1 MRLDL
6 KHISTRKE
14 IVSMSTVQEQNKA
27 TARSFYEG
35 FNNWDKVVGL
45 LAPDYLSYAA
55 GAPGPLSKDQHEA
68 MARSAVAAFPDL
80 KLTIQ
85 EQIAEGDK
93 VLTRL
98 TTTGTHQG
106 YFQGIPATGKRFIM
120 EGWTLDRI
128 VDGKIVEHRTIDD
141 VMTMMRQLDLMPGG

>member
-1 MRLDL
+1 
-6 KHISTRKE
+6 
-14 IVSMSTVQEQNKA
+14 VSTVQEQNKA
-27 TARSFYEG
+27 TARSFYEE
-35 FNNWDKVVGL
+35 FNNWEKVVSL
-45 LAPDYLSYAA
+45 LAPDYLSYMA

-98 TTTGTHQG
+98 TTAGTHKG
-106 YFQGIPATGKRFIM
+106 DFQGIPGTGKSFNI

-141 VMTMMRQLDLMPGG
+141 VMTMMRQLGVFPAH

>member
-1 MRLDL
+1 
-6 KHISTRKE
+6 
-14 IVSMSTVQEQNKA
+14 MSTVQEQNKA
-27 TARSFYEG
+27 TARSFYED
-35 FNNWDKVVGL
+35 FSNWDKVVGL
-45 LAPDYLSYAA
+45 LSPDYFSYSA
-55 GAPGPLSKDQHEA
+55 GAPGPFSREEQGAA
-68 MARSAVAAFPDL
+68 MRSAVTAFPDL
-80 KLTIQ
+80 KITIQ

-98 TTTGTHQG
+98 STTGTHQG
-106 YFQGIPATGKRFIM
+106 DFMGMSATGKSFTM

>member
-1 MRLDL
+1 
-6 KHISTRKE
+6 
-14 IVSMSTVQEQNKA
+14 MSTVQEQNKA
-27 TARSFYEG
+27 TARSFYED

-45 LAPDYLSYAA
+45 LSPDYFSYSA
-55 GAPGPLSKDQHEA
+55 GAPGPLSRDQHEA
-68 MARSAVAAFPDL
+68 MVRSAVAAFPDL
-80 KLTIQ
+80 KITIQ

-93 VLTRL
+93 VMSRL
-98 TTTGTHQG
+98 STTGTHKG
-106 YFQGIPATGKRFIM
+106 DFQGIPATGKSFHM

>member
-1 MRLDL
+1 
-6 KHISTRKE
+6 
-14 IVSMSTVQEQNKA
+14 MSTVQEQNKA
-27 TARSFYEG
+27 TARSFYEE
-35 FNNWDKVVGL
+35 FNNWEKVVSL
-45 LAPDYLSYAA
+45 LAPDYLSFMA

-68 MARSAVAAFPDL
+68 MARSAVTAFPDL

-98 TTTGTHQG
+98 STTGTHKG
-106 YFQGIPATGKRFIM
+106 DFQGIPATGKSFNM

-128 VDGKIVEHRTIDD
+128 VEGKIVEHRTIDD
-141 VMTMMRQLDLMPGG
+141 VMTMMRQLGAIPAH

>member
-1 MRLDL
+1 
-6 KHISTRKE
+6 
-14 IVSMSTVQEQNKA
+14 MSTVQEQNKA

-45 LAPDYLSYAA
+45 LSPDYFSYSA
-55 GAPGPLSKDQHEA
+55 GAPGPFSREEQGAA
-68 MARSAVAAFPDL
+68 MRSAVAAFPDL
-80 KLTIQ
+80 KITIQ

-93 VLTRL
+93 VMSRL
-98 TTTGTHQG
+98 STTGTHLG
-106 YFQGIPATGKRFIM
+106 DFQGMPATGKSFNM

-141 VMTMMRQLDLMPGG
+141 VMSMMRQLGLMPGG